1 MTQKH
6 LYRNLLLIG
15 LLLLGCNL
23 STTPTPKAV
32 QAVHKGPFVFL
43 IAPENQ
49 IYERGLPRY
58 ASGTEIQFYALA
70 QDTEVGVVRLEFT
83 IDGMLYQD
91 VTSAQPQNLLNGHI
105 TWTAAEPRKYLITVE
120 AFRADG
126 SLIGRD
132 DRPIEVTAS
141 PVKLPSS
148 SSAPIPTPTSNSLDV
163 NTSNNP
169 APTASLP
176 LISLRINAN
185 PNLTVR
191 QGPGTNYPAI
201 GSLNFG
207 DQAAIIGRS
216 SDAQWWAVH
225 YGANTGWVLGSLTVV
240 DGDTSPIPVLT
251 P

>member
-1 MTQKH
+1 MTQKQ
-6 LYRNLLLIG
+6 LYCSLLLIG
-15 LLLLGCNL
+15 LLLGCNL
-23 STTPTPKAV
+23 STTPTPKEV
-32 QAVHKGPFVFL
+32 QSVHKGPFVFL

-49 IYERGLPRY
+49 IYERDLPRY
-58 ASGTEIQFYALA
+58 ASGTVVQFYAVA
-70 QDTEVGVVRLEFT
+70 QDTEAGVVRLEFT
-83 IDGMLYQD
+83 IDGMPYQE

-126 SLIGRD
+126 SSIGRD
-132 DRPIEVTAS
+132 DRPVEVTVS
-141 PVKLPSS
+141 PAKLPSS
-148 SSAPIPTPTSNSLDV
+148 SAPLIPTPTLSDV
-163 NTSNNP
+163 NTSNNL
-169 APTASLP
+169 APTATLP
-176 LISLRINAN
+176 AVSLRVNAN

-216 SDAQWWAVH
+216 SDAQWWSVQ

-240 DGDTSPIPVLT
+240 DGDTSQIPVLT